1 METLE
6 YLLMKGNFYF
16 TVKLF
21 KKILIF
27 QILFLAF
34 FQLAFSDDLKVYFNS
49 PPFSNGLD
57 DKLVKHIDS
66 AKKTVFAHFY
76 QIGRKK
82 IVDAFVRAAQRLG
95 PSNVK
100 LVTDNH
106 YQEKKSYRKYYE
118 PLKNA
123 GITVI
128 NDAIVSKGSAQSH
141 NKFCVVD
148 SEMVWTGSYNITD
161 NGTEQNNNNAVLIR
175 SKKVA
180 KAYETE
186 LLEMHKDHLFGKKK
200 SNNTTH
206 FFTLESGIPIE
217 VYMAP
222 TDNSASEIIKEIRDA
237 DHSIYFC
244 MFTFSHKGIISE
256 IEKKINSGIVSKGYI
271 DNLFAGRS
279 YSINKNISGE
289 SLEVKWDNTQAM
301 VHHKFMVIDP
311 ITDSNPTVITGSFN
325 FTASADKRNDE
336 NIVIIHDKRI
346 ANLYF
351 KEFIKLFHGKSALPP
366 CLGTKLK
373 LESFSDSEIS
383 ISVIDD
389 GYDGEGVDLSEL
401 VMGDPF
407 PFIVF
412 PEQFSMKTGQLLVV
426 SDKIKLKKTS
436 GTKFLSMPLSSKGRI
451 NKSALKFWIPKPG
464 IIDTQALLYGQ

>member
-1 METLE
+1 
-6 YLLMKGNFYF
+6 MKGSFYF
-16 TVKLF
+16 TVRLF
-21 KKILIF
+21 KK
-27 QILFLAF
+27 FLAF
-34 FQLAFSDDLKVYFNS
+34 QLLLLSFFLIGYSSDIKVYFNS

-57 DKLVKHIDS
+57 DKLIKHIDS
-66 AKKTVFAHFY
+66 AEKTVFAHFY

-82 IVDAFVRAAQRLG
+82 IVDAFVRAARRLG
-95 PSNVK
+95 PENVR

-106 YQEKKSYRKYYE
+106 YHHKASYKKYYD
-118 PLKNA
+118 PLKEA
-123 GITVI
+123 GINVI
-128 NDAIVSKGSAQSH
+128 NDAVASKGSAQSH

-148 SEMVWTGSYNITD
+148 SKSVWTGSYNITD
-161 NGTEQNNNNAVLIR
+161 NGTEQNNNNAVLIK
-175 SKKVA
+175 SEKVA
-180 KAYETE
+180 KAYELE
-186 LLEMHKDHLFGKKK
+186 LLEMHRDHLFGKKK
-200 SNNTTH
+200 SNNIDH
-206 FFTLESGIPIE
+206 YFTLESGIPIE

-237 DHSIYFC
+237 DHSIYFA
-244 MFTFSHKGIISE
+244 MFTFSHKGIIAA
-256 IEKKINSGIVSKGYI
+256 IERKINSGIVAKGYI
-271 DNLFAGRS
+271 DNLFAGRT
-279 YSINKNISGE
+279 YSINKHISGE

-325 FTASADKRNDE
+325 FTTSAEKRNDE

-366 CLGTKLK
+366 CLGTKIK
-373 LESFSDSEIS
+373 LQSFSETEVSLL
-383 ISVIDD
+383 VTDD

-401 VMGDPF
+401 VLGDPF

-426 SDKIKLKKTS
+426 SDKIKFKKVT
-436 GTKFLSMPLSSKGRI
+436 GTKFFSLPLSNRGKI
-451 NKSALKFWIPKPG
+451 NTGALKVWIPEPG
-464 IIDTQALLYGQ
+464 LVIPKN